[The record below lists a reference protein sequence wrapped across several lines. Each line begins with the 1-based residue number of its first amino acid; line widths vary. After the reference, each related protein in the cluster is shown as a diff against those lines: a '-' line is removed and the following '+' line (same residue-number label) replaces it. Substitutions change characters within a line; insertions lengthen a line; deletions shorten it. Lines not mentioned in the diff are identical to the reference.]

1 MTLEPPKSATFTG
14 MIISASYRTDIPAV
28 HADWFARRLAAGFCQ
43 VRNPYGGKPYRVDL
57 SVDAVDGFVFWTRN
71 PQPFLPVLDA
81 LAAAGRRFVLQVTVT
96 GYPRAWEVATPKVA
110 AVLPVLRRLVDNY
123 GPEVLVWRYD
133 PVILGPALSPDWQRQ
148 HFARLAAG
156 IAGLSNEVVFSFAQ
170 MYVKTRRNMARAGLS
185 WIDPTA
191 AEKAALLADLATL
204 AQAHGFAPRLC
215 SQSDLMR
222 PPLRPARCI
231 DAQRFERISG
241 TPMVARSKANRPGCL
256 CAESRDIGA
265 YDSCAHGCHY
275 CYAVRD
281 RQRAK
286 QAIAGHDPGADML

>member
-1 MTLEPPKSATFTG
+1 M
-14 MIISASYRTDIPAV
+14 
-28 HADWFARRLAAGFCQ
+28 
-43 VRNPYGGKPYRVDL
+43 
-57 SVDAVDGFVFWTRN
+57 
-71 PQPFLPVLDA
+71 
-81 LAAAGRRFVLQVTVT
+81 TVT
-96 GYPRAWEVATPKVA
+96 GYPRGWEVATPKVA

-123 GPEVLVWRYD
+123 GPEVLVLRYGS
-133 PVILGPALSPDWQRQ
+133 VISGPALRLDWQRQ

-156 IAGLSNEVVFSFAQ
+156 MAGLSNEVVFSFVQ
-170 MYVKTRRNMARAGLS
+170 VYVKTRRNVAHAGLS

-191 AEKAALLADLATL
+191 AEKSALLAGLATL

-215 SQSDLMR
+215 SQSDLIR

-231 DAQRFERISG
+231 NAQRFERLTG
-241 TPMVARSKANRPGCL
+241 TPMIARSKANQPGCL

-265 YDSCAHGCHY
+265 YDSCAHGCQY
-275 CYAVRD
+275 RYAARD